1 VFIRDQPFHDRRELH
16 VYRCPS
22 SSHPNT
28 KTDPMADTLQQ
39 TRPSV
44 VEGQLLRWRG
54 KLYREPTNIEIEK
67 VISRAFK
74 YQDSRY
80 IHPRASIRYGNL
92 IIKGIRKHT
101 YERVTELLQTLH
113 PENLL
118 NLEYVHRADT
128 SGRNYLAVSNR
139 HPLGHCLAKCLA
151 NSFAQQIN
159 QTFAKLDC
167 IMTGNTSGKIAW
179 AHGTE
184 SWYTPSDPT
193 GGFDDCVYHP
203 DNQVRVMSHS
213 FMPPIIIYV
222 VPRTELRH
230 TREKCKSL
238 VRDNLA
244 VAFVVIISID
254 QVPRYYLED
263 DKPAN
268 KTLKPQTSLPSLPSS
283 ENDSIR
289 QGDKISIWV
298 LQMVGQD
305 DRRRVTWPIRD
316 VEVFPNPTPHKLNAK
331 FGDLMI
337 VPWPFGPKEPI
348 FSLSFDELTAHFYW
362 WRTMFAKLKE
372 KWKKRKAMIG
382 RQSNPVRTS
391 RM

>member
-1 VFIRDQPFHDRRELH
+1 
-16 VYRCPS
+16 
-22 SSHPNT
+22 
-28 KTDPMADTLQQ
+28 MADTFQQ
-39 TRPSV
+39 TRPSP
-44 VEGQLLRWRG
+44 VEGQVTRWRG
-54 KLYREPTNIEIEK
+54 KVYLEPTNIEIEN
-67 VISRAFK
+67 VISRTFK
-74 YQDSRY
+74 YQDSRH
-80 IHPRASIRYGNL
+80 IHPRASVRYGHL
-92 IIKGIRKHT
+92 LIKGIRKQT
-101 YERVTELLQTLH
+101 YERITELLQILH

-118 NLEYVHRADT
+118 NLEYVHRSDPI
-128 SGRNYLAVSNR
+128 GRNYLAVSNR
-139 HPLGHCLAKCLA
+139 HPLGRCLAKCLA

-159 QTFAKLDC
+159 QAFAKLDC
-167 IMTGNTSGKIAW
+167 IVTGNTSGKVAW

-203 DNQVRVMSHS
+203 DNQVRIMSHS

-222 VPRTELRH
+222 VPRAELRH
-230 TREKCKSL
+230 TRGKCKSL

-268 KTLKPQTSLPSLPSS
+268 KNLKRQPSFPSLPCP

-289 QGDKISIWV
+289 HGDKISISV

-305 DRRRVTWPIRD
+305 DRRHVTWPIRD
-316 VEVFPNPTPHKLNAK
+316 VEVFPRPTAHKLKAR
-331 FGDLMI
+331 FEDLMI
-337 VPWPFGPKEPI
+337 VPWPFESTEPI
-348 FSLSFDELTAHFYW
+348 FSLGFDELTAHFYW

-382 RQSNPVRTS
+382 R
-391 RM
+391 